1 MTDLFG
7 WIFSSLMHVHYTGKP
22 MGMSWIVGAVSVN
35 ANVNIMLHLKVT
47 YFQGHATLKVVRS
60 HAADGKI
67 K

>member
-1 MTDLFG
+1 
-7 WIFSSLMHVHYTGKP
+7 